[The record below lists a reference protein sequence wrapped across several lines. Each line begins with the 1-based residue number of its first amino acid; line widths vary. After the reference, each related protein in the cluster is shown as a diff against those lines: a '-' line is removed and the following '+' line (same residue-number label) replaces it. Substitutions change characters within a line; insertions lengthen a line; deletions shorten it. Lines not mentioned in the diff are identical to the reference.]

1 MIIHDN
7 SKLNFIIGIFDSLD
21 NDMTG
26 GTIVLH
32 KLAYELANRNSNVYI
47 FSEPAY
53 QHENIKVIQSEY
65 YYQDGKTKLKWE
77 AIKYPINNTVAIYP
91 QTIIGNPFNCKHV
104 VRWILYHTTEN
115 IENTFSENDLYFY
128 FGDFKTF
135 RNPEKKLLTIFDYN
149 LDKLYQENFDKRE
162 GFCHML
168 HKHTPENANKILQI
182 FNSKSLN
189 EFESKKRLNFDF
201 LRTELNRYE
210 YFLTFDKKSYYTLAA
225 ILCGCKAIILNTE
238 NYTES
243 QPNAFSLSDDYR
255 RVLTPTEYRL
265 QNPIQMFGVA
275 YGLDDISWANETIKF
290 AKQHLIEMDKIDQ
303 KTVNHF
309 IDFWQ
314 KKISD

>member
-1 MIIHDN
+1 MIIHDDG
-7 SKLNFIIGIFDSLD
+7 KLNFIIGIFDSLD

-32 KLAYELANRNSNVYI
+32 KLAYELAIRNSNVYI
-47 FSEPAY
+47 FCEPTY

-77 AIKYPINNTVAIYP
+77 GINYPIKNTIAIYP
-91 QTIIGNPFNCKHV
+91 QTILGNPFNCKHV
-104 VRWILYHTTEN
+104 VRWILYHTTED
-115 IENTFSENDLYFY
+115 IENTFSENDVYFY

-135 RNPEKKLLTIFDYN
+135 RHPEKKLLTIFEYN

-162 GFCHML
+162 GFCHIL
-168 HKHTPENANKILQI
+168 HKHTPENGEEILQI
-182 FNSKSLN
+182 FNSISLN
-189 EFESKKRLNFDF
+189 EFEREKRLDFDF
-201 LRTELNRYE
+201 LRRKLNNYE

-238 NYTES
+238 NYPEIQT
-243 QPNAFSLSDDYR
+243 NAFSLSDDSR
-255 RVLTPTEYRL
+255 KVLTPTEYRI

-275 YGLDDISWANETIKF
+275 YGIDDISWANETIKF
-290 AKQHLIEMDKIDQ
+290 AKQHLIEMDKIDK

-309 IDFWQ
+309 VDFWQ
-314 KKISD
+314 KKIT